1 MKTLTNEQQTIIV
14 AVLCQKLM
22 TAYRL
27 LSKPEEAKGNNLTL
41 TGRNDLKRFASELCH
56 VLLAL
61 EMPIEEIV
69 RIAARF
75 GLAGSV

>member
-1 MKTLTNEQQTIIV
+1 MKTLTKEHQTIIV

-27 LSKPEEAKGNNLTL
+27 LSKPEDASGNNLTW
-41 TGRNDLKRFASELCH
+41 TGRNDLERFASELCH

-75 GLAGSV
+75 GTQGNI